1 MRFKARLDN
10 SHLQHFQ
17 GVLSTLEKI
26 CSKCVVH
33 LSEDHIRFAGLKDQ
47 KSEDV
52 MPYSDLNQKE
62 LFLEWRIESQSGNCI
77 LFELSIKNFLDALDS
92 AKKAPQCQL
101 KLTKR
106 HSQPVLC
113 VETRA
118 MEVDVVHDI
127 PIVVMRASEYEYYR
141 PPDVP
146 QPQVQLELPTA
157 KGFKNVIDRLKNISR
172 SVVLAGDMAGSLTLR
187 ADTEGVTIQTFFTN
201 LTPRFES
208 LDEEQCLENKCKLKV
223 DCKKMA
229 NVLHA
234 YTFLRFHSIIMCM
247 IREHSL
253 ILHVLLEPAA
263 AGTLTFYLPIVPLVD
278 DEDEDAEGA
287 ESMNED

>member
-1 MRFKARLDN
+1 M
-10 SHLQHFQ
+10 
-17 GVLSTLEKI
+17 
-26 CSKCVVH
+26 
-33 LSEDHIRFAGLKDQ
+33 
-47 KSEDV
+47 
-52 MPYSDLNQKE
+52 
-62 LFLEWRIESQSGNCI
+62 
-77 LFELSIKNFLDALDS
+77 
-92 AKKAPQCQL
+92 
-101 KLTKR
+101 
-106 HSQPVLC
+106 
-113 VETRA
+113 
-118 MEVDVVHDI
+118 
-127 PIVVMRASEYEYYR
+127 
-141 PPDVP
+141 
-146 QPQVQLELPTA
+146 QLELPTA